1 MPPHYKPLVSVVIA
15 TYNDKPTSL
24 HAALRSVVD
33 QTWKDWEIVIAD
45 DSTRRESVEV
55 IEGYAKLLGDRL
67 VFRHHERRLGLVASI
82 NEALG
87 LARGELI
94 ARMDGD
100 DICVPDRLESQVRHF
115 AEHPDVGILGGNIE
129 IISDGGEALSVRRYR
144 KDRDGIR
151 RVSFIRNPLAQP
163 TVMLRKSVL
172 DMIGVYDARFRKAE
186 DYELWLRAL
195 KHSVVI
201 ENLDRVLVRYR
212 VPDDYSRKRDADN
225 WKFGIKAKLM
235 HFSWRYPLR
244 SLAGIALSCVLLVTP
259 TRLLDALYRR
269 DHRAPIIYG

>member
-1 MPPHYKPLVSVVIA
+1 M
-15 TYNDKPTSL
+15 
-24 HAALRSVVD
+24 
-33 QTWKDWEIVIAD
+33 
-45 DSTRRESVEV
+45 
-55 IEGYAKLLGDRL
+55 
-67 VFRHHERRLGLVASI
+67 
-82 NEALG
+82 
-87 LARGELI
+87 
-94 ARMDGD
+94 
-100 DICVPDRLESQVRHF
+100 
-115 AEHPDVGILGGNIE
+115 
-129 IISDGGEALSVRRYR
+129 
-144 KDRDGIR
+144 
-151 RVSFIRNPLAQP
+151 SFIRNPLAQP

-269 DHRAPIIYG
+269 DHRAPIIYS